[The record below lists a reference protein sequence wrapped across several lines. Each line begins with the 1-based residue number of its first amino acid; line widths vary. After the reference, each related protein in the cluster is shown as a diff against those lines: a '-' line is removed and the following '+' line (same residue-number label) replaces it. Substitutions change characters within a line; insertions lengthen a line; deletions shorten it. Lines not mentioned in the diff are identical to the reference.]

1 MSEEHT
7 PVAPSGDEPAGAE
20 HTPAATPAA
29 PESPTPGSAGAPRP
43 RSTGGY
49 SGGGGARSSGP
60 RGRHSSSFRG
70 GGGGGGGSGPRPRSR
85 RGSKQREDRNRCRF
99 CRATVTHIDYKD
111 VVTLQKLVTS
121 QGKMFSRR
129 RSGNCSRHQRLAKL
143 AIKKARFMAL
153 MPYLGG

>member
-7 PVAPSGDEPAGAE
+7 PVAPGGDEPTGAE
-20 HTPAATPAA
+20 STPAASPAA
-29 PESPTPGSAGAPRP
+29 PTPAPGG
-43 RSTGGY
+43 RSQ
-49 SGGGGARSSGP
+49 
-60 RGRHSSSFRG
+60 SSSRG
-70 GGGGGGGSGPRPRSR
+70 GNGQGPRPRSR
-85 RGSKQREDRNRCRF
+85 RGNKQREDRNRCRF

-111 VVTLQKLVTS
+111 VITLQKLVTS